1 MDEWLMNVAQQG
13 LWLVLLIS
21 APAVG
26 ASLAVGIVTG
36 ILQAVTQ
43 VQDASLGFAPKLA
56 VVGTVLAFSSPW
68 IGAQLIEF
76 TTVLLQGL
84 PALAQ

>member
-26 ASLAVGIVTG
+26 ASLAIGIVTG

-56 VVGTVLAFSSPW
+56 VVGTVLALSAPW
-68 IGAQLIEF
+68 IGDQLIEF
-76 TTVLLQGL
+76 TAVLLRGL

>member
-1 MDEWLMNVAQQG
+1 MEEWLLNVAQQG

-21 APAVG
+21 APAVV

-43 VQDASLGFAPKLA
+43 VQDAALGFAPKLA
-56 VVGTVLAFSSPW
+56 IVGTVLALSAPW
-68 IGAQLIEF
+68 IGAQLIDF
-76 TTVLLQGL
+76 TTALLLGL

>member
-1 MDEWLMNVAQQG
+1 MEAWLLNVAQQG

-43 VQDASLGFAPKLA
+43 VQDASLGFAPKLV
-56 VVGTVLAFSSPW
+56 VVGAALAVSAPW
-68 IGAQLIEF
+68 IGAQLVEF
-76 TTVLLQGL
+76 TTVLFQGL